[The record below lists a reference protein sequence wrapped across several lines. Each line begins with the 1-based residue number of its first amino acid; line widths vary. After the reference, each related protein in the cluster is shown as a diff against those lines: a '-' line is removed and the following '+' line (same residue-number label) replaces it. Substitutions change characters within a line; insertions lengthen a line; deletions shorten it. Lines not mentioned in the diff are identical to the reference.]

1 MRVVNTQ
8 DGSVLER
15 TFDRSP
21 VRIGRSSLNELQ
33 IQAPFVSQYHAVIE
47 YDGTRLTLRDLGSTN
62 GTTLRASGR
71 VPPNTA
77 IDLTQQNYE
86 FAIVS
91 LWFQLFFVSDV
102 APAKAEKK
110 REGTIL
116 SMDVNELQKMMAGGS
131 PVAASA
137 GGPDKSREQLARLQP
152 AYDEYRASWGKLY
165 RELFAVSNALDA
177 PSRARL
183 LKQMQADM
191 ASVQNEGDFQRLA
204 SQFGVPGVA
213 AGGPAAPAQAG
224 TREEA
229 VALQALRDLAAS
241 FVPHQR
247 PLEKVVDV
255 VAFAQK
261 MQDVLDVFFKC
272 FLPLRDGHKQF
283 QTQMD
288 IKRTRSPK
296 EQMNAA
302 RAVETAREPRE
313 LAARVLDW
321 ADPSNEGSRAIESTF
336 AEVMVHQVAML
347 NGVMRGVRSL
357 LAKLAPA
364 SIEGELGNPRRR
376 AAMGSQLGPF
386 RYKTLWELYAEIYG
400 DFAEDEKQAFM
411 LIFGPEFVHAYTELS
426 GDSPMGAAQAGPG
439 APHAFGQAPP
449 AFGQPPQNVGPPGA
463 FGSGQHA
470 FGQLPRNAF
479 PQAPPGRNPSVPPG
493 QIAPPPMV
501 SGPPVTHPPQ
511 PQGQQGPPA
520 PPPLVSQP
528 PAVPGAW
535 PSGSWPGGQPPRR

>member
-33 IQAPFVSQYHAVIE
+33 IQAAFVSQYHAVIE
-47 YDGTRLTLRDLGSTN
+47 FDGTRLQLRDLGSTN

-71 VPPNTA
+71 MPPNTA

-116 SMDVNELQKMMAGGS
+116 SMDVNELQKMMAGGA
-131 PVAASA
+131 AASPSA
-137 GGPDKSREQLARLQP
+137 PGLVGPDRSREQLARLQP

-165 RELFAVSNALDA
+165 RELFSLSNSLD
-177 PSRARL
+177 PSSRSRL
-183 LKQMQADM
+183 LQQMLADM
-191 ASVQNEGDFQRLA
+191 ATVKNEGDFQRLA
-204 SQFGVPGVA
+204 SQFGVPVAPA
-213 AGGPAAPAQAG
+213 AGEKPAQGG

-241 FVPHQR
+241 FVPAR
-247 PLEKVVDV
+247 GPLERVVDV

-288 IKRTRSPK
+288 IKKTRSPK
-296 EQMNAA
+296 DQMNAA

-321 ADPSNEGSRAIESTF
+321 GDPTNEGSRAIESTF

-357 LAKLAPA
+357 LAKLAPT
-364 SIEGELGNPRRR
+364 SIEAELGNPRRR
-376 AAMGSQLGPF
+376 TAMGSQLGPF

-426 GDSPMGAAQAGPG
+426 GDAPAIGGGPP
-439 APHAFGQAPP
+439 APHAFAQNAGQ
-449 AFGQPPQNVGPPGA
+449 GPQ
-463 FGSGQHA
+463 H
-470 FGQLPRNAF
+470 AF
-479 PQAPPGRNPSVPPG
+479 PQAPPGPRNNQSMPPG
-493 QIAPPPMV
+493 AFGQPPMV
-501 SGPPVTHPPQ
+501 THPPVTHPPQ
-511 PQGQQGPPA
+511 QGQQGQPGQQNTRPQQ
-520 PPPLVSQP
+520 PPLVSQP
-528 PAVPGAW
+528 PGQQGPWTG
-535 PSGSWPGGQPPRR
+535 GSWPGGGGPQGGGPPRR